1 MTTSVTVNPLNNIEV
16 VNNINDENNNTNDF
30 FGIDECAGVNGFE
43 FASDWS
49 RPYFKSAH
57 QAISRCELWNWLQ
70 NYEPEEGRGFMFAQN
85 VPELDR
91 LNEEMHKDPVNDGH
105 SGASYGCTMRNMEF
119 IAKNGYQ
126 AFKAEFNK

>member
-1 MTTSVTVNPLNNIEV
+1 MTENPLNN
-16 VNNINDENNNTNDF
+16 NNKNNNNKNNNNETNDY
-30 FGIDECAGVNGFE
+30 FGIDECANNGGFE
-43 FASDWS
+43 FASEWS

-57 QAISRCELWNWLQ
+57 QAISRCELWNFLR
-70 NYEPEEGRGFMFAQN
+70 NFEPEEDKGFMFTRG

-91 LNEEMHKDPVNDGH
+91 LSEEMQKDPINDGH

-126 AFKAEFNK
+126 EFKAEFNK